1 MDAYTNPTLAP
12 IGESPIARYHLYI
25 PVVQRLVRGPYKAVM
40 DGSSPPRGTT
50 YFNKS
55 KGDNIMITKGKMI
68 KELKKAGIR
77 RGDKNGASV
86 HLEALKFY
94 QVINLY
100 YTYIEK

>member
-1 MDAYTNPTLAP
+1 M
-12 IGESPIARYHLYI
+12 
-25 PVVQRLVRGPYKAVM
+25 M
-40 DGSSPPRGTT
+40 
-50 YFNKS
+50 
-55 KGDNIMITKGKMI
+55 TKGKMI